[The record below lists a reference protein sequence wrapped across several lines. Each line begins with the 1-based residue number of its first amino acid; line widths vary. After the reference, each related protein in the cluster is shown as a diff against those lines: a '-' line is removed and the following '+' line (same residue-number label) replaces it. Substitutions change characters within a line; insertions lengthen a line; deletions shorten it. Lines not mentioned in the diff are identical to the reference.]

1 MALIKNTGIFAIGTF
16 GSKILTLLIIPL
28 CTHYIATDDM
38 GIYDMVYTIIALLQ
52 PIAVLAIPESLFR
65 WVIDAKADK
74 KKRLLDLVGS
84 LCWAYSGVHGDILD
98 LLAYCRLCR
107 CGSDVCPCRIELSL
121 SEFSVRH
128 AWPS

>member
-1 MALIKNTGIFAIGTF
+1 MSSGSPVLLSMSPQSLGWCKGNLSQVIEKKQVTGGTEQSHAKALIKNTGIFAIGTF

-38 GIYDMVYTIIALLQ
+38 GVYDMVYTIIALLQ

-74 KKRLLDLVGS
+74 KSV
-84 LCWAYSGVHGDILD
+84 YST
-98 LLAYCRLCR
+98 
-107 CGSDVCPCRIELSL
+107 
-121 SEFSVRH
+121 
-128 AWPS
+128 

>member
-52 PIAVLAIPESLFR
+52 P
-65 WVIDAKADK
+65 
-74 KKRLLDLVGS
+74 
-84 LCWAYSGVHGDILD
+84 
-98 LLAYCRLCR
+98 
-107 CGSDVCPCRIELSL
+107 
-121 SEFSVRH
+121 
-128 AWPS
+128 